1 MEGAL
6 PKSQL
11 FNSSPASLAR
21 SLMSKTARRV
31 HSGPPSENHRCR
43 GRSNSINVAGPKKV
57 FNLSRPSA
65 ADKAEQ
71 KKQFEQLRRWNF
83 WNHSSRCE
91 RARGERERGRAS
103 RQSGLKIFSLFDF
116 GGRTT
121 SGLGEREGTAAV
133 NGRPRPIPVRPRVRL
148 SREPRFY
155 VPCSKVSR
163 RARKGWNPFPPE

>member
-11 FNSSPASLAR
+11 FNSPPASLAHVQDGEGTFR
-21 SLMSKTARRV
+21 WTQA
-31 HSGPPSENHRCR
+31 SEKHRCR

-57 FNLSRPSA
+57 FNLSRPSAAEDA

-91 RARGERERGRAS
+91 RGGSKSAAERAGNRG
-103 RQSGLKIFSLFDF
+103 
-116 GGRTT
+116 
-121 SGLGEREGTAAV
+121 
-133 NGRPRPIPVRPRVRL
+133 
-148 SREPRFY
+148 
-155 VPCSKVSR
+155 
-163 RARKGWNPFPPE
+163 